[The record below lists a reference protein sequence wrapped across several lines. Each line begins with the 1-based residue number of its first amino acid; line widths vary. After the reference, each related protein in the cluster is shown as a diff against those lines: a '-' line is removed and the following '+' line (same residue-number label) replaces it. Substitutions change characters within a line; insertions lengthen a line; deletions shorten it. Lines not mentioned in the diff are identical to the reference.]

1 MAVNMKYSLEYCL
14 FQSGNSSTPNLP
26 SCSSACAPLY
36 PVLTTSWFA
45 TPRPGTYEYCN
56 QNGSAF
62 TQSAQDCADCLRE
75 ESGSIILGNYIKT
88 MLNACNKTPQAS
100 KGQTVNVVQ
109 RGLFNS
115 AIPTVS
121 TSGTATSVSSSA
133 SAYRPSAATTTS
145 AAAAST
151 STSSSGGSGLST
163 GAAAGI
169 GVACGV
175 LALAALGLLVW
186 FVMRRR
192 KSKKNVA
199 TSADQK
205 PLNQQ
210 NSPYQESTQGQ
221 HGVYGN
227 DLKKE
232 NAYRMEPVEMWDQQR
247 STSGASEMH
256 GQGSQRFEME
266 GTEGQRGQMSPR
278 ELDGRAVG

>member
-1 MAVNMKYSLEYCL
+1 M
-14 FQSGNSSTPNLP
+14 
-26 SCSSACAPLY
+26 
-36 PVLTTSWFA
+36 
-45 TPRPGTYEYCN
+45 
-56 QNGSAF
+56 
-62 TQSAQDCADCLRE
+62 
-75 ESGSIILGNYIKT
+75 I
-88 MLNACNKTPQAS
+88 NACNKTPQAS
-100 KGQTVNVVQ
+100 KGQTVNLG
-109 RGLFNS
+109 RGIFN
-115 AIPTVS
+115 
-121 TSGTATSVSSSA
+121 TATVDPSASATATPVSSSA
-133 SAYRPSAATTTS
+133 SAYRPSATTS
-145 AAAAST
+145 AAAAS
-151 STSSSGGSGLST
+151 SSASSSGSSGLST

-192 KSKKNVA
+192 KSKKNV
-199 TSADQK
+199 TPSLDQK

-210 NSPYQESTQGQ
+210 NSPYQESAPGQ

-247 STSGASEMH
+247 NTSEVH

-266 GTEGQRGQMSPR
+266 GTEGRRGQMSPR

>member
-1 MAVNMKYSLEYCL
+1 MK
-14 FQSGNSSTPNLP
+14 
-26 SCSSACAPLY
+26 
-36 PVLTTSWFA
+36 
-45 TPRPGTYEYCN
+45 
-56 QNGSAF
+56 
-62 TQSAQDCADCLRE
+62 SAQDCTDCLRE
-75 ESGSIILGNYIKT
+75 ESGSVILGNYIRL
-88 MLNACNKTPQAS
+88 MINACNKTPQAS
-100 KGQTVNVVQ
+100 KGQTVNLG
-109 RGLFNS
+109 RGIFN
-115 AIPTVS
+115 
-121 TSGTATSVSSSA
+121 TATVDPSAAATATPVSSSA
-133 SAYRPSAATTTS
+133 SAYRPSATSS
-145 AAAAST
+145 AAAAS
-151 STSSSGGSGLST
+151 SSASSGGSSGLST

-175 LALAALGLLVW
+175 LALVALGLLVW

-205 PLNQQ
+205 PLNEQ
-210 NSPYQESTQGQ
+210 NSPYQESAQGQ